1 MERTDSAWVAGRK
14 ATRHHNQIK
23 SSRRL
28 SRRRICTIL
37 EPDYAAARR
46 KFAKRDQ
53 NSVYNIMRRQ
63 IFLFLTQLRD
73 IVAWKANRKFPRP
86 PKTTNFRERLPLY
99 IKKIPFPDQEIA
111 SGRPKMEKIDQIVPQ
126 LRQNWLTSTN
136 FREKS
141 LDSSKNPDS
150 DRGHHSKSKAN
161 WQSIVKTKK
170 DSRLLPNKTNRPSVD
185 KKKFNKNKITTI
197 DKINFTTCHS
207 ITRRNLSQEQAKLRH
222 SSPGNQLSAWIVQEY
237 TDGESL

>member
-111 SGRPKMEKIDQIVPQ
+111 SGRPQNGGNRSNRPTTSSKLTHLDQLSRKIPRLV
-126 LRQNWLTSTN
+126 
-136 FREKS
+136 EKS
-141 LDSSKNPDS
+141 GL
-150 DRGHHSKSKAN
+150 
-161 WQSIVKTKK
+161 
-170 DSRLLPNKTNRPSVD
+170 RPR
-185 KKKFNKNKITTI
+185 T
-197 DKINFTTCHS
+197 
-207 ITRRNLSQEQAKLRH
+207 
-222 SSPGNQLSAWIVQEY
+222 
-237 TDGESL
+237 SL